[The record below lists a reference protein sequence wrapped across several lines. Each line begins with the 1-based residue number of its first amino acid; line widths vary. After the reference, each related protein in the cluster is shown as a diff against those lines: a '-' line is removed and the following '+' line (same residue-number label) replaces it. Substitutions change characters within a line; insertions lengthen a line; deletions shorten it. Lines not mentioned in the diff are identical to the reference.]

1 MRDVAIVGVSMIKFG
16 RYPDR
21 DVANLAAQAGFEA
34 LSDAGMTMKSIE
46 ALYSGNLYQTSGS
59 GQRILQNL
67 GQTGIPVVNV
77 ANACATGSTA
87 FREAYFAIASGAY
100 DVVMAVGS
108 EQMGKQ
114 GLLGGAGRADPATAL
129 EGRVGSYLMPAVFGM
144 AGMEH
149 SKAYGTQLEHFAM
162 ASVKNHWHSTMNP
175 LAQYQK
181 ESPLDEVVNA
191 RMIAYPNTLLMCCPT
206 GDGAA
211 AAILCSMEK
220 AKQFTTQP
228 IKVAASVLTSDPYTD
243 RDLTLPDINT
253 LTRNAAKIAYEQAG
267 VGPADLSQVELHDCF
282 ATAELLH
289 YENLGLCGE
298 GEAGKHVASGAPWN
312 GNKVPTKY
320 EEDLAPYQDKTYKP
334 ASTAVVNAS
343 GGLLSKGHPLGATGV
358 ANIAEIVWHLR
369 GQAGGRQVEG
379 SKVGLA
385 HVIGLC
391 SACTIHILQK

>member
-1 MRDVAIVGVSMIKFG
+1 MIKFG

-21 DVANLAAQAGFEA
+21 DVSQLAARSGLEA
-34 LSDAGMTMKSIE
+34 LTDAGAQMKDIE

-59 GQRILQNL
+59 GQRILQQM

-100 DVVMAVGS
+100 DIVMAIGS

-114 GLLGGAGRADPATAL
+114 GLLGSRGDPATSL
-129 EGRVGSYLMPAVFGM
+129 EGRVGSYMMPAVFGM

-149 SKAYGTQLEHFAM
+149 MRAYGSVQEHFAL
-162 ASVKNHWHSTMNP
+162 ASVKNHFHSTGNP

-181 ESPLDEVVNA
+181 ESPLDEVMNG

-211 AAILCSMEK
+211 AAILCSSDK
-220 AKQFTTQP
+220 AAQFTTKP
-228 IKVAASVLTSDPYTD
+228 IKVAASVLTSDPFSD

-253 LTRNAAKIAYEQAG
+253 LTRTAAKEAYEKAG
-267 VGPADLSQVELHDCF
+267 IGPQDLSQVELHDCF

-289 YENLGLCGE
+289 YENLGLCGD
-298 GEAGKHVASGAPWN
+298 GEAGKHVASGAPWIR
-312 GNKVPTKY
+312 NKIPTKY
-320 EEDLAPYQDKTYKP
+320 EEDVSPYQDKTYAPK
-334 ASTAVVNAS
+334 STAVVNAS

-358 ANIAEIVWHLR
+358 ANIAEIVFHLR
-369 GQAGGRQVEG
+369 GQAGARQVED

-385 HVIGLC
+385 HVIGLG
-391 SACTIHILQK
+391 SACTIHVLQR

>member
-1 MRDVAIVGVSMIKFG
+1 MREVAVIGVSMIKFG

-21 DVANLAAQAGFEA
+21 DVSQLAAQAGHLA
-34 LSDAGMTMKSIE
+34 LKDAGVDMKAIE
-46 ALYSGNLYQTSGS
+46 SLYSGNLYATSGS
-59 GQRILQNL
+59 GQRILQQM
-67 GQTGIPVVNV
+67 GQTGIPVINV

-100 DVVMAVGS
+100 DIVMAVGS

-114 GLLGGAGRADPATAL
+114 GLLGSRGDPATSL
-129 EGRVGSYLMPAVFGM
+129 EGRVGSYMMPAVFGM

-149 SKAYGTQLEHFAM
+149 SRKYGTQQEHFAL
-162 ASVKNHWHSTMNP
+162 ASVKNHYHSTNNP

-181 ESPLDEVVNA
+181 ESPLDEVMNGRV
-191 RMIAYPNTLLMCCPT
+191 IAYPNTLLMCCPT

-211 AAILCSMEK
+211 AAILCSMDK
-220 AKQFTTQP
+220 ARQYTTQP

-267 VGPADLSQVELHDCF
+267 IGPEDLSQVELHDCF

-289 YENLGLCGE
+289 YENLGLCEE
-298 GEAGKHVASGAPWN
+298 GMAGKHVASGAPWI
-312 GNKVPTKY
+312 GNRIPTKY
-320 EEDLAPYQDKTYKP
+320 EEDVAPFQDKTYKP
-334 ASTAVVNAS
+334 KTTAVVNAS

-369 GQAGGRQVEG
+369 GQAGARQVEG
-379 SKVGLA
+379 SKVGMA

-391 SACTIHILQK
+391 SACTLNVLVK

>member
-1 MRDVAIVGVSMIKFG
+1 MREVAVIGVSMIKFG

-21 DVANLAAQAGFEA
+21 DVSQLGAQAGFEA
-34 LSDAGMTMKSIE
+34 LKDAGVQMNAIE
-46 ALYSGNLYQTSGS
+46 SLYSGNLYQTSGS
-59 GQRILQNL
+59 GQRILQQM
-67 GQTGIPVVNV
+67 GQTGIPVINV

-87 FREAYFAIASGAY
+87 FREAYFAVASGAY
-100 DVVMAVGS
+100 DMVMAIGS

-114 GLLGGAGRADPATAL
+114 GLLGSRGDPATSL
-129 EGRVGSYLMPAVFGM
+129 EGRVGSYMMPAVFGM

-149 SKAYGTQLEHFAM
+149 SRAYGTQQEHFAL
-162 ASVKNHWHSTMNP
+162 ASVKNHYHSTNNP

-181 ESPLDEVVNA
+181 ESPLDEVMNGRV
-191 RMIAYPNTLLMCCPT
+191 IAYPNTLLMCCPT

-211 AAILCSMEK
+211 AAIICSMDK
-220 AKQFTTQP
+220 ARQYTTQP

-253 LTRNAAKIAYEQAG
+253 LTRNAAAIAYEQAG
-267 VGPADLSQVELHDCF
+267 IGPEDLSQVELHDCF

-289 YENLGLCGE
+289 YENLGLCEE
-298 GEAGKHVASGAPWN
+298 GMAGKHVASGAPWI
-312 GNKVPTKY
+312 GNKIPTKY
-320 EEDLAPYQDKTYKP
+320 EEDVAPFQDKTYKP
-334 ASTAVVNAS
+334 KTKTVVNAS

-358 ANIAEIVWHLR
+358 ANIAEIVFHLR
-369 GQAGGRQVEG
+369 GQAGGRQVEN

-391 SACTIHILQK
+391 SACTINILQK

>member
-1 MRDVAIVGVSMIKFG
+1 MREVAVIGVSMIKFG

-21 DVANLAAQAGFEA
+21 DVSQLGAQAGFEA
-34 LSDAGMTMKSIE
+34 LKDAGVQMNAIE
-46 ALYSGNLYQTSGS
+46 SLYSGNLYQTSGS
-59 GQRILQNL
+59 GQRILQQM
-67 GQTGIPVVNV
+67 GQTGIPVINV

-87 FREAYFAIASGAY
+87 FREAYFAVASGAY
-100 DVVMAVGS
+100 DMVMAIGS

-114 GLLGGAGRADPATAL
+114 GLLGSRGDPATSL
-129 EGRVGSYLMPAVFGM
+129 EGRVGSYMMPAVFGM

-149 SKAYGTQLEHFAM
+149 SRAYGTQQEHFAL
-162 ASVKNHWHSTMNP
+162 ASVKNHYHSTNNP

-181 ESPLDEVVNA
+181 ESPLDEVMNGRV
-191 RMIAYPNTLLMCCPT
+191 IAYPNTLLMCCPT

-211 AAILCSMEK
+211 AAIICSMDK
-220 AKQFTTQP
+220 ARQYTTQP

-253 LTRNAAKIAYEQAG
+253 LTRNAAAIAYEQAG
-267 VGPADLSQVELHDCF
+267 IGPEDLSQVELHDCF

-289 YENLGLCGE
+289 YENLGLCEE
-298 GEAGKHVASGAPWN
+298 GMAGKHVASGAPWI
-312 GNKVPTKY
+312 GNKIPTKY
-320 EEDLAPYQDKTYKP
+320 EEDVAPFQDKTYKP
-334 ASTAVVNAS
+334 KTKTVVNAS

-369 GQAGGRQVEG
+369 GQAGARQVEG
-379 SKVGLA
+379 SKVGMA

-391 SACTIHILQK
+391 SACTLNILTK

>member
-1 MRDVAIVGVSMIKFG
+1 MREVAIVGVSMIKFG
-16 RYPDR
+16 RYPDK
-21 DVANLAAQAGFEA
+21 DVAQLAAQAGLDA
-34 LSDAGMTMKSIE
+34 IKDAGIEMKQVE

-59 GQRILQNL
+59 GQRILQQM

-114 GLLGGAGRADPATAL
+114 GLLGSRGDPATSL
-129 EGRVGSYLMPAVFGM
+129 EGRVGSYMMPAVFGM

-149 SKAYGTQLEHFAM
+149 MRKYGTPQEHFAL
-162 ASVKNHWHSTMNP
+162 ASVKNHFHSTQNP

-181 ESPLDEVVNA
+181 ESPLDEVMNSRV
-191 RMIAYPNTLLMCCPT
+191 IAYPNTLLMCCPT

-211 AAILCSMEK
+211 AAILCSMDK
-220 AKQFTTQP
+220 ARQFTTQP

-253 LTRNAAKIAYEQAG
+253 LTRNAAKLAYEQAG
-267 VGPADLSQVELHDCF
+267 IGPEDLDQVELHDCF

-289 YENLGLCGE
+289 YENLGLCGD
-298 GEAGKHVASGAPWN
+298 GEAGKHVASGAPWL
-312 GNKVPTKY
+312 GNKIPTKY
-320 EEDLAPYQDKTYKP
+320 QEDVAPFVDKTYAPK
-334 ASTAVVNAS
+334 THAVVNAS
-343 GGLLSKGHPLGATGV
+343 GGLLSKVHPLGATGV
-358 ANIAEIVWHLR
+358 ANIAEIVFHLR
-369 GQAGGRQVEG
+369 GQAGGRQVEN
-379 SKVGLA
+379 SRVGMA

-391 SACTIHILQK
+391 SACTLHVLTK

>member
-1 MRDVAIVGVSMIKFG
+1 MREVAVIGASMIKFG

-21 DVANLAAQAGFEA
+21 EVAQLAAQAGLDA
-34 LSDAGMTMKSIE
+34 LKDAGVDMKSIQ

-59 GQRILQNL
+59 GQRILQQM

-100 DVVMAVGS
+100 DIVMAVGS

-114 GLLGGAGRADPATAL
+114 GLLGSRGDPATSL
-129 EGRVGSYLMPAVFGM
+129 EGRVGSYMMPAVFGM

-149 SKAYGTQLEHFAM
+149 ARAYGTTQEHFALV
-162 ASVKNHWHSTMNP
+162 SVKNHYHSTMNP

-181 ESPLDEVVNA
+181 ESPLDEVLAGRV
-191 RMIAYPNTLLMCCPT
+191 IAYPNTLLMCCPT

-211 AAILCSMEK
+211 AAILCSMDK
-220 AKQFTTQP
+220 ARQYTTQP
-228 IKVAASVLTSDPYTD
+228 IKVAASVLTSDPFAD

-253 LTRNAAKIAYEQAG
+253 LTRNAAKIAYETAG
-267 VGPADLSQVELHDCF
+267 VGPQDLSQVELHDCF

-289 YENLGLCGE
+289 YENLGLCE
-298 GEAGKHVASGAPWN
+298 DGEAAKHVASGAPWL
-312 GNKVPTKY
+312 GNKIPTKY
-320 EEDLAPYQDKTYKP
+320 QEDVAPLQDKTYKP
-334 ASTAVVNAS
+334 KTTAVVNAS

-358 ANIAEIVWHLR
+358 ANIAEVVFHLR
-369 GQAGGRQVEG
+369 GQAGARQVEG
-379 SKVGLA
+379 SKVGMA

-391 SACTIHILQK
+391 SACTIHILTK

>member
-1 MRDVAIVGVSMIKFG
+1 MIKFG

-21 DVANLAAQAGFEA
+21 DVSQLGAQAGHGA
-34 LSDAGMTMKSIE
+34 LKDAGMTMKNIE

-100 DVVMAVGS
+100 DVVMAVGT

-114 GLLGGAGRADPATAL
+114 GLLGSRGDPATSL
-129 EGRVGSYLMPAVFGM
+129 EGRVGSYMMPAVFGM
-144 AGMEH
+144 TGSEH
-149 SKAYGTQLEHFAM
+149 MRNHGTQQEHFALV
-162 ASVKNHWHSTMNP
+162 SVKNHWHGTGNP

-181 ESPLDEVVNA
+181 ESPLDEVMNS
-191 RMIAYPNTLLMCCPT
+191 RPIAYPNTLLMCCPT

-211 AAILCSMEK
+211 AAILCSMDK
-220 AKQFTTQP
+220 ARQFTTQP
-228 IKVAASVLTSDPYTD
+228 IKVGASVLTSDPWSD

-253 LTRNAAKIAYEQAG
+253 LTKNAAKIAYEQAG
-267 VGPADLSQVELHDCF
+267 VGPKDLSQVELHDCF
-282 ATAELLH
+282 ATAELSH

-298 GEAGKHVASGAPWN
+298 GEGAKHIASGAPWL
-312 GNKVPTKY
+312 GNKIPVKY
-320 EEDLAPYQDKTYKP
+320 QEDVAPLADKTYAP
-334 ASTAVVNAS
+334 ATTAVVNAS

-358 ANIAEIVWHLR
+358 ANIAEIVFHLR
-369 GQAGGRQVEG
+369 GQAGARQVEN